1 MVSVQ
6 EHLEYLLCS
15 VKVLQKQG
23 AAWVYLLTAEDL
35 GTQADRHGRELD
47 RHGRELDRP
56 DSDYEHSDQ
65 NTTGSSG
72 IGSLPYDFE
81 ENKSAEAGDR

>member
-47 RHGRELDRP
+47 RP